1 MNKFYQTYLSQRVLS
16 KLVLS
21 KPFLATLLLA
31 LLLCASA
38 PRLSAQ
44 ATGRTVTADEVNK
57 IASELWCPLCSGVRL
72 DACEL
77 KACEQMREEIAIK
90 LEAGEDLTSIKQ
102 YFLERYGEQ
111 VLGAPQRK
119 GWGWLAW
126 LVPPIVVLSA
136 GVLLFVRGRSLI
148 QPTPA
153 VQSPASAKA
162 NPSDRYEEKLDEEL
176 SRYE

>member
-1 MNKFYQTYLSQRVLS
+1 MIVPMNKFYQTFLSQRVLS

-90 LEAGEDLTSIKQ
+90 LEAGEDLATIKQ

-111 VLGAPQRK
+111 V
-119 GWGWLAW
+119 
-126 LVPPIVVLSA
+126 
-136 GVLLFVRGRSLI
+136 
-148 QPTPA
+148 
-153 VQSPASAKA
+153 
-162 NPSDRYEEKLDEEL
+162 
-176 SRYE
+176 

>member
-1 MNKFYQTYLSQRVLS
+1 
-16 KLVLS
+16 
-21 KPFLATLLLA
+21 
-31 LLLCASA
+31 
-38 PRLSAQ
+38 
-44 ATGRTVTADEVNK
+44 
-57 IASELWCPLCSGVRL
+57 
-72 DACEL
+72 
-77 KACEQMREEIAIK
+77 MREEIAIK

-126 LVPPIVVLSA
+126 PVPPIVVLSA

-153 VQSPASAKA
+153 VQKAQPAQKPIHRIATKKS
-162 NPSDRYEEKLDEEL
+162 
-176 SRYE
+176 